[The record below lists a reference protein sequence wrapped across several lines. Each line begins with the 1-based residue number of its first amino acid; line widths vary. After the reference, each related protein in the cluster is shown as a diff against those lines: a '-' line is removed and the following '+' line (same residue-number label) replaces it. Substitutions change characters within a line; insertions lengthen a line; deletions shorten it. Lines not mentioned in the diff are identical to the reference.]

1 MTRDKLK
8 NGRLVAIFLTGLVL
22 FNYPLLSLFN
32 MDALFMGIP
41 LFYIYIFTA
50 WLVIIFLTAWVTRG
64 RT

>member
-8 NGRLVAIFLTGLVL
+8 NGRLVAVFLAGLVL

-32 MDALFMGIP
+32 MDTLFLGIP
-41 LFYIYIFTA
+41 LFYVYLFAA
-50 WLVIIFLTAWVTRG
+50 WLSVILLTAWTMRG